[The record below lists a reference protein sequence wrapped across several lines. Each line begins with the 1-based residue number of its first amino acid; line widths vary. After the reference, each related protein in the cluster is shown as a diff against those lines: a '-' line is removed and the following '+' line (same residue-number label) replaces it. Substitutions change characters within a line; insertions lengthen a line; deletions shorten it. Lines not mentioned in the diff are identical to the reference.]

1 MYEIKKQFD
10 ELIDNLSIY
19 QKEMLEDAKT
29 IGTYRKDIQYVKEFK
44 YNFDSSYNATPEE
57 QVMAAFNT
65 MIENTTKKLRDAAL
79 DEKSTKED

>member
-1 MYEIKKQFD
+1 MYEAKKYFD
-10 ELIDNLSIY
+10 EIIDQIQLL
-19 QKEMLEDAKT
+19 QKAMLEDAKT

-44 YNFDSSYNATPEE
+44 YNFDSSYNALPEE
-57 QVMAAFNT
+57 QVMSAFNT

>member
-29 IGTYRKDIQYVKEFK
+29 IGTHRKDIQYVKEFK